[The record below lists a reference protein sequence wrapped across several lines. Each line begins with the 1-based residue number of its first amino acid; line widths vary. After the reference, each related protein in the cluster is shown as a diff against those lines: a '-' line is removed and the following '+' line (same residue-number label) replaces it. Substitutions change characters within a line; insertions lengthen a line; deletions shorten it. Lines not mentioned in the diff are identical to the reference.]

1 MLKNFDI
8 MPHWKKVMYIV
19 LMLIPIILIFS
30 WLIYI
35 KLSENLNGI
44 GRGSFLSPT
53 DNSKLVTLLVIFLFV
68 YVFFFG
74 MIFFG
79 KIKEYFGN
87 NNSEKWKID
96 FVDTG
101 ESALKSERIKKI
113 QKYIDGENFFLA
125 YGDDLADVD
134 LKKLKQMHE
143 KNNMIATV
151 TAVKI
156 VSPFGILETNEK
168 PCLLPLK
175 SYPRHPPWQRFGLQG

>member
-79 KIKEYFGN
+79 KIKEYFVTHAG
-87 NNSEKWKID
+87 
-96 FVDTG
+96 
-101 ESALKSERIKKI
+101 
-113 QKYIDGENFFLA
+113 
-125 YGDDLADVD
+125 
-134 LKKLKQMHE
+134 KL
-143 KNNMIATV
+143 
-151 TAVKI
+151 
-156 VSPFGILETNEK
+156 
-168 PCLLPLK
+168 
-175 SYPRHPPWQRFGLQG
+175 